1 MQFPHRV
8 VVEVKEVELVEGPVV
23 NEVEVIEAMVLEMVV
38 EVERVVKVM
47 VRLEVVI
54 FVVEVMVGG
63 TTLMHHV
70 FLLLCF
76 SSPLTFTAHYFM
88 TYH

>member
-1 MQFPHRV
+1 M
-8 VVEVKEVELVEGPVV
+8 ELVEGPVV
-23 NEVEVIEAMVLEMVV
+23 NEVEVIEAMVLEVVV
-38 EVERVVKVM
+38 EVEKVVRV
-47 VRLEVVI
+47 EVVA

-76 SSPLTFTAHYFM
+76 PSPLTFTAHYFM